1 MAPRA
6 PKFRT
11 APRQNTR
18 ARCTCSHWGGPSR
31 CYHYKATLAMH
42 KNIENLLL
50 FCGMGPSNGWFG
62 FLILPQ
68 LTYQCPHRPSEIAP
82 RPNPPTR
89 NFSVCLR
96 LCSHR
101 ISHSEIKS
109 RPISWLKTI
118 QLKKTNPQLQYS
130 ILIVGMSETLLSIL
144 TSERWCQDLG
154 PTSWMEFKADGTG
167 KVSLLYSVQDLI
179 LQHS

>member
-1 MAPRA
+1 
-6 PKFRT
+6 
-11 APRQNTR
+11 
-18 ARCTCSHWGGPSR
+18 
-31 CYHYKATLAMH
+31 
-42 KNIENLLL
+42 
-50 FCGMGPSNGWFG
+50 MGPSNGWFG

-68 LTYQCPHRPSEIAP
+68 LTYQCPHRPSESPLAP
-82 RPNPPTR
+82 RPSPQPSNTQ
-89 NFSVCLR
+89 FLVCLR

-101 ISHSEIKS
+101 ISHSKIKS
-109 RPISWLKTI
+109 RPVTRLKTI
-118 QLKKTNPQLQYS
+118 SLKKTNPQLQYS

>member
-1 MAPRA
+1 
-6 PKFRT
+6 
-11 APRQNTR
+11 
-18 ARCTCSHWGGPSR
+18 
-31 CYHYKATLAMH
+31 
-42 KNIENLLL
+42 
-50 FCGMGPSNGWFG
+50 MGPSNGWFG

-68 LTYQCPHRPSEIAP
+68 LTYQCPHRPSESPLAP
-82 RPNPPTR
+82 RPSPQPSNTQFLGLSEAVQSSHFTLR
-89 NFSVCLR
+89 NKEQTHKLAQNN
-96 LCSHR
+96 L
-101 ISHSEIKS
+101 IEK
-109 RPISWLKTI
+109 KK
-118 QLKKTNPQLQYS
+118 KKTNPQLQYS